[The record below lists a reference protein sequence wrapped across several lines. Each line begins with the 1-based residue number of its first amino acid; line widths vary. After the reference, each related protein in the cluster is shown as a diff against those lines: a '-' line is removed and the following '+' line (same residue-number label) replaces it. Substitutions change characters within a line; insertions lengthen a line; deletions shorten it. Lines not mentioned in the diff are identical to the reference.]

1 MFKLITKL
9 IYRYFI
15 YLINRNI
22 AIGIIETF
30 LHEMKLR
37 RIKTVVIMRQTKQ
50 PFLSLM
56 KKETKIKGQFANLF
70 YDLTKTD

>member
-1 MFKLITKL
+1 ME
-9 IYRYFI
+9 R
-15 YLINRNI
+15 
-22 AIGIIETF
+22 F
-30 LHEMKLR
+30 LHEMKLI

>member
-1 MFKLITKL
+1 MFN
-9 IYRYFI
+9 
-15 YLINRNI
+15 YLSVSFI

-30 LHEMKLR
+30 LHEMKLIS
-37 RIKTVVIMRQTKQ
+37 IKTVVIMRKTKQ